1 MPALGFVVPVLPGKE
16 QADLD
21 WMEEMTG
28 PRREEYESAW
38 KQLGVTRH
46 TVWHQQTPDGTVAVV
61 YMEADDIPRACK
73 GSRRPTTRST
83 SGSESGSETYTG
95 STSRRKRRRR
105 LSRSTTTPFRA
116 NSDRLRLPVRLA
128 GSAGTSGRQ
137 DRRT

>member
-21 WMEEMTG
+21 WVEEMTG

-61 YMEADDIPRACK
+61 YLEADDIPRAMQ
-73 GSRRPTTRST
+73 GIT
-83 SGSESGSETYTG
+83 SSDD
-95 STSRRKRRRR
+95 
-105 LSRSTTTPFRA
+105 PFNQWFRE
-116 NSDRLRLPVRLA
+116 RVRDVHGLDVQA
-128 GSAGTSGRQ
+128 EPPPQAEQIHDHTF
-137 DRRT
+137 

>member
-21 WMEEMTG
+21 WVEEMTG

-61 YMEADDIPRACK
+61 YMEADDIPRAMQ
-73 GSRRPTTRST
+73 GIT
-83 SGSESGSETYTG
+83 SSDD
-95 STSRRKRRRR
+95 
-105 LSRSTTTPFRA
+105 PFNQWFRE
-116 NSDRLRLPVRLA
+116 RVRDVHGLDIQA
-128 GSAGTSGRQ
+128 EAPPQAERIHDHTF
-137 DRRT
+137 